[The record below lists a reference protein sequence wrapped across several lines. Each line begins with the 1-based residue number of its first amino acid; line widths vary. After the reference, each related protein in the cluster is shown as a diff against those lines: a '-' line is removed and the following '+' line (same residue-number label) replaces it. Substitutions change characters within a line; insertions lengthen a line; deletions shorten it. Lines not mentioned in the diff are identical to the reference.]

1 MASRSQN
8 RVPMKK
14 MPIAATPLPSLPIHG
29 FFGVILL
36 YIIIQWGRKIFF
48 FLKMKGRK
56 IFNVLTSQFID
67 SGLYKKLPSFREE
80 EGEDEISI
88 GRDEVEMVLA
98 KLGLGISGLGEK
110 RLSSKDFIGLFGGAD
125 EEDEGGFEVDEVK
138 AAFDV
143 FDENKDGFIEEKE
156 LQRVMCALGLKEG
169 FELENCRNMMR
180 MFDQD
185 GDGRIDF
192 SEFCALF

>member
-1 MASRSQN
+1 MASNSQN

-14 MPIAATPLPSLPIHG
+14 MPIAATPLPWLPIHG
-29 FFGVILL
+29 FFGLILL
-36 YIIIQWGRKIFF
+36 YIIIEWGRKIFN
-48 FLKMKGRK
+48 
-56 IFNVLTSQFID
+56 ILTSQFSVHSNYTID
-67 SGLYKKLPSFREE
+67 SGLNQKLPRFR
-80 EGEDEISI
+80 EDEISI
-88 GRDEVEMVLA
+88 GRDEVETVLS
-98 KLGLGISGLGEK
+98 KLGISCHPESEGGEK
-110 RLSSKDFIGLFGGAD
+110 RLSSKDFIGLFGGEE
-125 EEDEGGFEVDEVK
+125 EEDGGFELDEVK

-169 FELENCRNMMR
+169 LELENCRNMMR

>member
-29 FFGVILL
+29 FFG
-36 YIIIQWGRKIFF
+36 
-48 FLKMKGRK
+48 
-56 IFNVLTSQFID
+56 FID

-88 GRDEVEMVLA
+88 GRDEVETVLA

-110 RLSSKDFIGLFGGAD
+110 RLSSKDFSGLFGD
-125 EEDEGGFEVDEVK
+125 EEEEGGFEVDEVK

-156 LQRVMCALGLKEG
+156 LQRVLCALGLKEG

-192 SEFCALF
+192 SEFYALF